1 MNMRFFDF
9 PNKIKFPALFIA
21 IILLAYLFWRIVLVG
36 GSFVPKEFLEANQQG
51 ALIATQ
57 IVDFSKKSVSNI
69 DKINDLDR
77 EENYSEALNLIMEE
91 ISRNEEMKKEAYNL
105 SFELAKM
112 AETLKE
118 IKPKVATETALRGI
132 NYETS
137 LIIRL
142 INYNAFMG
150 NLLITLRDKF
160 TGKMVE
166 EGKVG
171 EIIKKI
177 NDEATAINDL
187 NEQYK
192 AAMNEFDEKIK

>member
-9 PNKIKFPALFIA
+9 PNKIKFPVLFVA
-21 IILLAYLFWRIVLVG
+21 IIFLAYLFWKIILVG

-51 ALIATQ
+51 SLIATQ
-57 IVDFSKKSVSNI
+57 IVDFSKKSVTNI
-69 DKINDLDR
+69 DKINDLDKA
-77 EENYSEALNLIMEE
+77 ENYSEALNLIMEE

-105 SFELAKM
+105 SSKLAKM
-112 AETLKE
+112 AETLKD
-118 IKPKVATETALRGI
+118 IKPKSATEIALKGI

-150 NLLITLRDKF
+150 DLLVTLRDKF
-160 TGKMVE
+160 TGKLVE
-166 EGKVG
+166 EGRVK
-171 EIIKKI
+171 EIIEKI
-177 NDEATAINDL
+177 NNEAVAINDL

-192 AAMNEFDEKIK
+192 TAMSEFEEKIK